1 MMTPS
6 PGTTELKIVIVPR
19 DLRFAS
25 GLVLF
30 AYITTHLSNHGL
42 GLISLDAAETGLW
55 LLTAMW
61 HSLPGTLLLYSA
73 AGLHFTL
80 ALRSIYERRTFRLPP
95 LELLRI
101 ALGFWMPVLLLGHAI
116 TTRLEFE
123 LIGSPTTYAR
133 VVSDLWATDSEWR
146 QLGLLAPGWLHGCL
160 GFHFALCRYV
170 LYQKLRP
177 VLFAVALLLPVLSA
191 LGFVAMGKELARA
204 AQAGPA
210 ITATVIA
217 APAISA
223 QAIAER
229 RAKLNRWRRGLLYG
243 YFAIIGLGFLAR
255 GIRNLVERGR
265 KNLVTISYGPRSIR
279 VPRGWSVLEAS
290 RAHHIRHAAMCGG
303 VGRCSTCR
311 VRVVAGGEACAPP
324 SPTERETLERVRA
337 PPDVRLACQLRPSE
351 RISVIPLV
359 RTDRPVFRQSLPRP
373 DLERDAVLVFCDFL
387 NRAELSRDHIAQ
399 DLLFVFVRSVEA
411 VSIAI
416 RAAGGTISY
425 VDHDSVCALFG
436 LAGTSERA
444 ARQALR
450 AAGMIEQALRELNGR
465 LGRQWACKAKIV
477 VSIHA
482 GRAIIG
488 EVGGDGGAMMAVGNA
503 LEVAMQLRT
512 ALAAKD
518 KSFGVS
524 LPVISASSLE
534 VPSDGFEM
542 IELKTE
548 TGSVVAYLSDSA
560 PRRPQD
566 SRATAPW
573 RTVID
578 RASGLAQDMMRT

>member
-1 MMTPS
+1 MTRS
-6 PGTTELKIVIVPR
+6 PGTTELNIGILPR

-30 AYITTHLSNHGL
+30 AYITAHLSNHAL
-42 GLISLDAAETGLW
+42 GLISLDAAETGLR
-55 LLTAMW
+55 LSTAMW

-73 AGLHFTL
+73 TALHFVH
-80 ALRSIYERRTFRLPP
+80 ALHSIYERRTFRLPP

-123 LIGSPTTYAR
+123 LIGSPTTYTR
-133 VVSDLWATDSEWR
+133 IVSDLWATNSEWR

-160 GFHFALCRYV
+160 GLNFALCRHV

-204 AQAGPA
+204 APVGPA
-210 ITATVIA
+210 IAATVLA
-217 APAISA
+217 APAIGA
-223 QAIAER
+223 QAIAQR
-229 RAKLNRWRRGLLYG
+229 RAKLNRWRSGLLYG
-243 YFAIIGLGFLAR
+243 YFAIIAFAFVAR
-255 GIRNLVERGR
+255 AVRNLVERGR

-311 VRVVAGGEACAPP
+311 VRIIEGGESCAPP
-324 SPTERETLERVRA
+324 SPAERETLERIKA

-387 NRAELSRDHIAQ
+387 NRAELARDHIAQ

-411 VSIAI
+411 VSMAI

-436 LAGTSERA
+436 LAGTPESA
-444 ARQALR
+444 ARQALQ
-450 AAGMIEQALRELNGR
+450 AAAMIEQALRELNGR
-465 LGRQWACKAKIV
+465 LGRQWVCKAKIA
-477 VSIHA
+477 VSVHA
-482 GRAIIG
+482 GRAVIG
-488 EVGGDGGAMMAVGNA
+488 EVGGDAGAMMAVGNA
-503 LEVAMQLRT
+503 LEVSMQLRS

-524 LPVISASSLE
+524 LPVITASSLE

-548 TGSVVAYLSDSA
+548 SGSIAAYLSDSA
-560 PRRPQD
+560 PRMPQD
-566 SRATAPW
+566 SRAKAAW
-573 RTVID
+573 RMAVD
-578 RASGLAQDMMRT
+578 RASGLAQDMMRR

>member
-1 MMTPS
+1 MTRS
-6 PGTTELKIVIVPR
+6 PAGMLPR

-30 AYITTHLSNHGL
+30 AYITAHLSNHAMGL
-42 GLISLDAAETGLW
+42 VSLDAAETGLR
-55 LLTAMW
+55 LSTAMW
-61 HSLPGTLLLYSA
+61 HSLPGTILLYSA
-73 AGLHFTL
+73 VALHFFL

-95 LELLRI
+95 LELLRT

-123 LIGSPTTYAR
+123 LIGAPTTYAR
-133 VVSDLWATDSEWR
+133 IVTDLWASDSEWR

-160 GFHFALCRYV
+160 GFHFALCRHL
-170 LYQKLRP
+170 LYQKLRL

-204 AQAGPA
+204 APAGPA
-210 ITATVIA
+210 IAATVSA
-217 APAISA
+217 APAIGA
-223 QAIAER
+223 QATVER
-229 RAKLNRWRRGLLYG
+229 RAELNRWRSGLLYG
-243 YFAIIGLGFLAR
+243 YFAIIAFAFLAR
-255 GIRNLVERGR
+255 GVRSLVERGR

-290 RAHHIRHAAMCGG
+290 RAYHIRHAAMCGG

-311 VRVVAGGEACAPP
+311 VRITEGGESCAPP
-324 SPTERETLERVRA
+324 SPAERKTLERIKA

-351 RISVIPLV
+351 WIAVIPLV

-373 DLERDAVLVFCDFL
+373 DLERDAVLVFCDFV

-477 VSIHA
+477 VSVHA
-482 GRAIIG
+482 GRAVIG
-488 EVGGDGGAMMAVGNA
+488 EVGGDEGAMMAVGNT
-503 LEVAMQLRT
+503 LEETMQLRA
-512 ALAAKD
+512 ALAAND

-524 LPVISASSLE
+524 LPVISASRFE
-534 VPSDGFEM
+534 VPSDGFEI

-548 TGSVVAYLSDSA
+548 TGSIVAYLSHSA
-560 PRRPQD
+560 PRLPLD
-566 SRATAPW
+566 PGASAPW

-578 RASGLAQDMMRT
+578 QASGLAQDMMRT